1 MNKYQTSTKILIMH
15 HYLIFCKLTFDLHIN
30 IKLHTLNKNY
40 IKNIFQNFL
49 KLYFEIKFCVFI
61 CAKRNL
67 HHT

>member
-40 IKNIFQNFL
+40 F
-49 KLYFEIKFCVFI
+49 
-61 CAKRNL
+61 
-67 HHT
+67 